1 MDIQYVGAL
10 TSSVKIGA
18 GGQREAVRAMDEFR
32 LTGLLWRLAFA
43 VALVFVTFNP
53 TGHSYYHWLA
63 DGFPSIQPLEAVA
76 GVLLLILWIFF
87 IRSTLMALG
96 ALGLVLLLALF
107 GTIVWWVVSQG
118 WLDPA
123 NQRAMAWVVL
133 ALLGV
138 TLGLGMSWAHIR
150 RRASGQASVDRVDN

>member
-1 MDIQYVGAL
+1 L
-10 TSSVKIGA
+10 RTS
-18 GGQREAVRAMDEFR
+18 
-32 LTGLLWRLAFA
+32 
-43 VALVFVTFNP
+43 
-53 TGHSYYHWLA
+53 
-63 DGFPSIQPLEAVA
+63 FPSIQPLEAVA

-96 ALGLVLLLALF
+96 ALGVVLLLALF
-107 GTIVWWVVSQG
+107 ATIVWWVVSQG

-123 NQRAMAWVVL
+123 NQRAMSWVVL